1 MDKWEKGK
9 QLFLEKFRG
18 FVDRKYADLSDRK
31 RIMIA
36 RSKMMRDGKHTDKVT
51 ANDRAEVLRLEKT
64 QRFTSAR
71 LASQRRRRSEE
82 AAGNGWAQHVR

>member
-51 ANDRAEVLRLEKT
+51 ENDRAEVLRLEKKF
-64 QRFTSAR
+64 RE
-71 LASQRRRRSEE
+71 L
-82 AAGNGWAQHVR
+82 